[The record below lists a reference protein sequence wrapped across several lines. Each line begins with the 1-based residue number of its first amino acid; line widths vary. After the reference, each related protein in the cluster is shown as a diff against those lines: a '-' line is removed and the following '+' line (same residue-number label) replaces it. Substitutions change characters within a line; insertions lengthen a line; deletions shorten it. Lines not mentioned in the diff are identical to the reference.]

1 MVPKTITQRSCQTKS
16 AFHVKDCRAYARSG
30 NSKRCLFEQ
39 KSVVSY
45 LDAAL
50 PKTCVFHH
58 SPNEGKRHINYI
70 NRLKQLGTK
79 FGWPDLEIFIDARS
93 SLTDRPEVI
102 FIELKLKRGALNNNQ
117 KFIRDKIQGAG
128 FLWALCRSIEDVHD
142 VLAAHVQLRA
152 GL

>member
-1 MVPKTITQRSCQTKS
+1 MTE
-16 AFHVKDCRAYARSG
+16 D
-30 NSKRCLFEQ
+30 LLQ

-70 NRLKQLGTK
+70 NRLKHLGTK
-79 FGWPDLEIFIDARS
+79 FGWPDLEIFVDARS

-102 FIELKLKRGALNNNQ
+102 FIELKLKRGALNGNQ
-117 KFIRDKIQGAG
+117 KTIRDKIQDAG
-128 FLWALCRSIEDVHD
+128 FFWALCRSIEDVHN
-142 VLAAHVQLRA
+142 VLAAHVRLRA